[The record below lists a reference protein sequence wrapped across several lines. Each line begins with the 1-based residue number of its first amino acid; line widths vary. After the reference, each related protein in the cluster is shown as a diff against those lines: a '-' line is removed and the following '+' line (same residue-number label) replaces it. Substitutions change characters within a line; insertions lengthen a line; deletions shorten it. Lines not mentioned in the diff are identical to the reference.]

1 MLSRC
6 STNRSIEN
14 TSALKIKDVVIQNQM
29 EVSVVTGLYMKETER
44 VTAQKIFFFSSM
56 PALMSNL
63 SFVGSRISVS
73 YFFKKKANAFSFW
86 LEFKYSLSVLS
97 KSIQLI
103 AVYLFRL
110 CFSARGDANIP
121 GLHPC
126 PHESDETDINDAA
139 YETAIN
145 LWRH

>member
-6 STNRSIEN
+6 STKRSTEN

-63 SFVGSRISVS
+63 SPRLIS
-73 YFFKKKANAFSFW
+73 FK
-86 LEFKYSLSVLS
+86 
-97 KSIQLI
+97 I
-103 AVYLFRL
+103 
-110 CFSARGDANIP
+110 G
-121 GLHPC
+121 
-126 PHESDETDINDAA
+126 
-139 YETAIN
+139 
-145 LWRH
+145 